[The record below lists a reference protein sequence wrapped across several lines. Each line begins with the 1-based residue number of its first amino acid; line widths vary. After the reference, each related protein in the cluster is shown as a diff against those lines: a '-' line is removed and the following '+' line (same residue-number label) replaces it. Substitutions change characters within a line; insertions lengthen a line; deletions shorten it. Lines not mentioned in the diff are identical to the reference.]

1 MRSDGVDHQSEN
13 LFFSGELL
21 ELLDHQQRLGNH
33 VLEPVVLGFQFL
45 ELAGVADFRVAQTQS
60 PPMKAITLRTRAA
73 QRRPA

>member
-1 MRSDGVDHQSEN
+1 
-13 LFFSGELL
+13 
-21 ELLDHQQRLGNH
+21 